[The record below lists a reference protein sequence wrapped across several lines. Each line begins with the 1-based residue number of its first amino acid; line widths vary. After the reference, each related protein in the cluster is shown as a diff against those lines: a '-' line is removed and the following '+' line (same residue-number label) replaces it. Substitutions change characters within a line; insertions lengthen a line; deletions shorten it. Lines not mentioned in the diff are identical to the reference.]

1 MCRQVRNRN
10 SDCFFLPPGSL
21 DRKKAAFFA
30 CVLFAYFRCYQAR
43 FCKRERHFIPDWILA
58 LKDRG
63 VLCVKMVQEL
73 LFHWLLKEKQV
84 AIAEIPFS
92 LSSHTPVHVY
102 LEDHVGEDFNDS
114 RESLFHSFRCLPAL
128 LSRCGK
134 VCLLDELKNRL
145 GQRRGIE
152 RYLGF

>member
-1 MCRQVRNRN
+1 MWRQVRNRN

-73 LFHWLLKEKQV
+73 LFHWLLKEKQEPSLRYPS
-84 AIAEIPFS
+84 AFPPIHPF
-92 LSSHTPVHVY
+92 T
-102 LEDHVGEDFNDS
+102 FTS
-114 RESLFHSFRCLPAL
+114 R
-128 LSRCGK
+128 
-134 VCLLDELKNRL
+134 
-145 GQRRGIE
+145 IM
-152 RYLGF
+152 